1 MIGEIKQDNLYLL
14 LPSKVSWLTA
24 MLKTERDISLT
35 EAIKAVYSSSTYQL
49 LEQEDTKLGHL
60 GPVDLYADMT
70 SARNQPLQ

>member
-1 MIGEIKQDNLYLL
+1 MIGEINQDNLYLL

-24 MLKTERDISLT
+24 MLKAERDISLT

-49 LEQEDTKLGHL
+49 LEQEDTKLWHL

>member
-24 MLKTERDISLT
+24 MLKAERDISLT

-49 LEQEDTKLGHL
+49 LEQEDTKLWHL
-60 GPVDLYADMT
+60 GLSTCTPT
-70 SARNQPLQ
+70 